1 MPVSIRSSGRLLL
14 GLKAEFHFN
23 HHTLTISSA
32 TQFDLFPAREVNA
45 QQKNGGRLVC
55 AAKRQNG
62 GGKSKRALGV
72 PCQLE
77 WGRFCGEGTF
87 ISGRLENRFK
97 SRFGTNTKLL
107 RGVFCPISTP
117 IDYPNLVFNDV
128 ISLCG
133 SCRNSLQWSLREK
146 L

>member
-1 MPVSIRSSGRLLL
+1 MAYLIYKQQL
-14 GLKAEFHFN
+14 
-23 HHTLTISSA
+23 
-32 TQFDLFPAREVNA
+32 LFPAREVNA

-87 ISGRLENRFK
+87 TSGRLENRFE
-97 SRFGTNTKLL
+97 SRFGKNTKLL
-107 RGVFCPISTP
+107 SGVFGLYLSQMI
-117 IDYPNLVFNDV
+117 IR
-128 ISLCG
+128 I
-133 SCRNSLQWSLREK
+133 
-146 L
+146 

>member
-1 MPVSIRSSGRLLL
+1 M
-14 GLKAEFHFN
+14 
-23 HHTLTISSA
+23 
-32 TQFDLFPAREVNA
+32 
-45 QQKNGGRLVC
+45 
-55 AAKRQNG
+55 
-62 GGKSKRALGV
+62 KRALGV

-87 ISGRLENRFK
+87 ISGRLENRLE

-107 RGVFCPISTP
+107 RGVFGPISTP
-117 IDYPNLVFNDV
+117 NDYPNLVFNDV